1 LVSQNQRIRD
11 IERRLEA
18 LDTERRDLVSELAKL
33 RAQSTPAAELPTVM
47 GSPFGID
54 IQTPDD
60 KVRLFHTL
68 FTART
73 SVYPKL
79 WENPSKGIKGY
90 APACSNEWDRQV
102 CGKPK
107 VKCTDCPNQAFLKLD
122 GSAIR
127 DHLQGKHTIGTY
139 SILEDD
145 SCTFLAADF
154 DGKGWGADVIAYK
167 TAGREI
173 GVQIEVEKSRS
184 GEGAHAWLFFSEKV
198 PARLAR
204 QLGTVIMTPG
214 KGKGPLI
221 YRTSGN
227 EARGGRTKTEAR
239 RASASREGA
248 SRGFEYV
255 PRDPS

>member
-1 LVSQNQRIRD
+1 VSKNQRIRD

-33 RAQSTPAAELPTVM
+33 RAQSTPAAELPSVI
-47 GSPFGID
+47 GSSIGIE
-54 IQTPDD
+54 IQNPDD

-68 FTART
+68 FAART

-79 WENPSKGIKGY
+79 WENASKGIKGY

-122 GSAIR
+122 SSAIR

-154 DGKGWGADVIAYK
+154 DGKGWGADVI
-167 TAGREI
+167 
-173 GVQIEVEKSRS
+173 VS
-184 GEGAHAWLFFSEKV
+184 
-198 PARLAR
+198 LAER
-204 QLGTVIMTPG
+204 T
-214 KGKGPLI
+214 GP
-221 YRTSGN
+221 
-227 EARGGRTKTEAR
+227 
-239 RASASREGA
+239 
-248 SRGFEYV
+248 V
-255 PRDPS
+255 